1 MKLTGKW
8 LSTGKWVALCLIAMV
23 LAWMA
28 SAQTVTTTTVQG
40 TVYLANGLPGTGTLQ
55 LSWPAFTTANN
66 QTVAAGRTTV
76 TIGVDGFVSV
86 NLAPNLGSWPAG
98 LYYTATYYL
107 SDGTTSTEY
116 WVVPAAAQASIA
128 QVRAQ
133 VMPAAQAVQAVSKAY
148 VDQAIQSIPQSSLTP
163 FGGTMSGP
171 LYLSGDPLQSL
182 QAADKHYV
190 DSALSQAVPLTG
202 ATLTGPINGPSLN
215 ASVNKVLLVTAP
227 PYNAKCDG
235 MTDDQA
241 AIQAAFNDA
250 YSNGYSV
257 QFPAGTCLTSTV
269 TIKGQSFF
277 GAGVGVSFVKGQP
290 GADVFETPDAAGTL
304 IANASIHDLTIQ
316 PDASVNAASSAAG
329 GNNTFPNRITGT
341 AGGTTPLATPP
352 APGPMVFTPGSG
364 GNCGGSISASSS
376 TLTVSCGYFT
386 SVASALVVG
395 QAITVNGAGASGANL
410 STTVTSVVSGTQ
422 VTLAAA
428 ASTTVSNATVTL
440 ATPMTPPWYIGNCGI
455 AVPAS
460 SGAAMAGG
468 LLDWSLTNVYFQAV
482 NEPGI
487 GGNYT
492 CGLFLQAQPY
502 AWRYTNLDFM
512 NFWAGLVEAPPASN
526 NTSYN
531 DWTPDTSSYK
541 DINFRNTI
549 LPMVWYNGSN
559 RTVQGINI
567 YGTQR
572 LFTLGMWHFASSLG
586 SSPTVY
592 PYGTFTRYYDECFTP
607 GTGEHARW
615 MANRASSD
623 VFAGSDLA
631 ICGGTSYLNF
641 ATSNSTVDGK
651 IGNTLQINGNQNV
664 FTNTGLVAGE
674 VTDNGL
680 SNSVRAGEN
689 DANANEQR
697 VVYRQPIPPQEPV
710 GKLDAGFVL
719 NGNSTAPFLSSSD
732 LVFTARDFVAAIG
745 GTSGTVVN
753 DPTGTEITHSYV
765 HTVGTASF
773 NSGGAGYNGLFVVG
787 TRVPL
792 DQAYVLV
799 NGECEG
805 ATACSTVFKVWDS
818 TTNTQIGY
826 CTVSFTATWST
837 DGGPSSTDK
846 CLINFSAATPGDY
859 FEFRENNWTG
869 TGLTGVRRAFIAF
882 QPTNTDVI
890 AEAKPTFVQKAGD
903 TMTGPFVIQNT
914 VTIGTTVFIDSGTFS
929 TLAAAC
935 SAAATAG
942 APLLISKV
950 WTSVPTQTCA
960 ANLTFMGGSVQPAA
974 SAVFTASGVIS
985 AGLVKIFDTS
995 VGGAASVVIGKLNAG
1010 VYPQWFGGQTAN
1022 DSFDNTASINAA
1034 QNASVANGIPIL
1046 ITGRMQ
1052 AASVLYPLSNT
1063 TWQGVGPIAEI
1074 VGNPASSPAS
1084 VLTFCGTYPESP
1096 STNACVG
1103 SFVTSTYVH
1112 PISPALRGSTTITS
1126 NPTGGFANILAG
1138 QWILLVEGNSPK
1150 WNTYMSYH
1158 KVNSIAGDTITL
1170 DRPTEFDF
1178 TGATGA
1184 TNFGVI
1190 SINPVTNV
1198 TVKDLRITMGAS
1210 SAGAYVFGSGLSTNI
1225 LLQHDSFKSESSTY
1239 PLAYAYANDSYNF
1252 RLKDNTWL
1260 SGMFGGWDRGSW
1272 GVEEGTVAMN
1282 IGNNSH
1288 EEGEGSNHIVVRNG
1302 FYANQTGASNLFA
1315 GPGFYWTIEGNTI
1328 VNAVQNGPISVGG
1341 VGEKV
1346 VNNTIL
1352 GSYGGIGF
1360 SQATYSNDLL
1370 RPHDILVSGNYVES
1384 RVSSSAC
1391 MYPPIPGSM
1400 FNVTIVNNTFNC
1412 PTPVAWNGG
1421 VGVADTNT
1429 FTYMG
1434 NQEMIQNGV
1443 TPTAGITGYT
1453 VAGAASG
1460 GSLNNSNLAS
1470 IPIFGGYLKTMYS
1483 FPVAA
1488 NHQTFNAG
1496 DIVIASPYTS
1506 GAPTIAMQ
1514 IYTASGTYGTLSGVT
1529 GSTVSGSNVLTITA
1543 GTVVGQRYYTIAGV
1557 SGTKKL
1563 VFQLNATQWQM
1574 DSTANATVTGAAV
1587 GYANPTYST
1596 IPLGASLTAGVG
1608 CAGGTSGYAT
1618 CQQSIVGGI
1627 KTVAIQL
1634 NGYAQTGSAQTWNY
1648 PTAFY
1653 YTPAMSISGG
1663 SCGTYNPTTTAN
1675 TFTFPANA
1683 AMTAE
1688 NCNIVLMG
1696 Q

>member
-1 MKLTGKW
+1 MKLTDKW
-8 LSTGKWVALCLIAMV
+8 PSTGKWVALCLIAMA

-40 TVYLANGLPGTGTLQ
+40 TVYLANGMPGTGTLQ

-66 QTVAAGRTTV
+66 QAVAAGRTTA
-76 TIGVDGFVSV
+76 TIGADGFVSV
-86 NLAPNLGSWPAG
+86 NLAPNVGSWPAG

-133 VMPAAQAVQAVSKAY
+133 VMPAAQAIQAVSKAY

-163 FGGTMSGP
+163 SGGTMSGP
-171 LYLSGDPLQSL
+171 LYLSGDPLQTL

-190 DSALSQAVPLTG
+190 DSAVSQAVPLTG
-202 ATLTGPINGPSLN
+202 ATLTGPINGPSVS

-235 MTDDQA
+235 VTDDQA

-250 YSNGYSV
+250 VTYGYSV

-277 GAGVGVSFVKGQP
+277 GAGVGITFVKGQP
-290 GADVFETPDAAGTL
+290 GQDVFATPDAAGNL
-304 IANASIHDLTIQ
+304 ISNASIHDLTIE
-316 PDASVNAASSAAG
+316 PDASVNAASSVVG

-341 AGGTTPLATPP
+341 AGGTTPLAVPP
-352 APGPMVFTPGSG
+352 APGPMMFTPGSS
-364 GNCGGSISASSS
+364 GNCGGSMSASSS

-386 SVASALVVG
+386 SVASSLVVG
-395 QAITVNGAGASGANL
+395 EAITVNGAGTAGANL
-410 STTVTSVVSGTQ
+410 VSTVASVVNGTQ
-422 VTLAAA
+422 VTLASS
-428 ASTTVSNATVTL
+428 ASTAVSNATVTL

-455 AVPAS
+455 ALPAS

-482 NEPGI
+482 NGPNI
-487 GGNYT
+487 GANYV

-512 NFWAGLVEAPPASN
+512 NFYAGLIEALPVSN
-526 NTSYN
+526 NTSEN

-559 RTVQGINI
+559 RAAQGINV

-572 LFTLGMWHFASSLG
+572 LFTLGMWQFAQAVG
-586 SSPTVY
+586 YAPT
-592 PYGTFTRYYDECFTP
+592 PDPSATITRYYDECFTP
-607 GTGEHARW
+607 ATGEHARFSTD
-615 MANRASSD
+615 RATAD
-623 VFAGSDLA
+623 VINGSDLA
-631 ICGGTSYLNF
+631 GCGGTSYLNF
-641 ATSNSTVDGK
+641 ATSSSTIEGK
-651 IGNTLQINGNQNV
+651 IGNTLRINGNQNT
-664 FTNTGLVAGE
+664 FRNTALLQGE

-680 SNSVRAGEN
+680 DNSVQAGQV
-689 DANANEQR
+689 DSNASWQR
-697 VVYRQPIPPQEPV
+697 RTYNGAVPPQEPV

-719 NGNSTAPFLSSSD
+719 NGNSTTPFLSSSD
-732 LVFTARDFVAAIG
+732 LVFTARDFPAAIG

-773 NSGGAGYNGLFVVG
+773 NSGGAGYNGLNIAG

-792 DQAYVLV
+792 DQAYVLM
-799 NGECEG
+799 NAECEG
-805 ATACSTVFKVWDS
+805 AAACYSALTVWDS
-818 TTNTQIGY
+818 TANAMIGSCY
-826 CTVSFTATWST
+826 LNFTSTWST
-837 DGGPSSTDK
+837 DGGPSSKDR
-846 CLINFSAATPGDY
+846 CLMDFSSVAAGDL
-859 FEFRENNWTG
+859 FEFRENTWGG

-942 APLLISKV
+942 MPLLISKV

-960 ANLTFMGGSVQPAA
+960 ANLTFMGGSIQPAA
-974 SAVFTASGVIS
+974 SAVFTASGVIN

-995 VGGAASVVIGKLNAG
+995 VGGVSSVVIGKLNAG

-1022 DSFDNTASINAA
+1022 DSFDNTAALNATQNAA
-1034 QNASVANGIPIL
+1034 VTNGVPIL

-1052 AASVLYPLSNT
+1052 LASVLYPLSNT
-1063 TWQGVGPIAEI
+1063 TWQGVGPLAEI

-1084 VLTFCGTYPESP
+1084 VVSFCGTYPESP

-1112 PISPALRGSTTITS
+1112 PISPALRGATTITS
-1126 NPTGGFANILAG
+1126 NPTGGFANIAAN

-1158 KVNSIAGDTITL
+1158 KVNSITGDTITL

-1190 SINPVTNV
+1190 SINPATNI
-1198 TVKDLRITMGAS
+1198 TMKDLRITMGAT

-1225 LLQHDSFKSESSTY
+1225 LLQHDSLKSESSTY

-1260 SGMFGGWDRGSW
+1260 SGMFGGWNRGSW
-1272 GVEEGTVAMN
+1272 GVEEGSIAMN
-1282 IGNNSH
+1282 IGSDSH
-1288 EEGEGSNHIVVRNG
+1288 EEGEGANHLVVRNG
-1302 FYANQTGASNLFA
+1302 FYGNQSGTNALFA
-1315 GPGFYWTIEGNTI
+1315 GPGFYWTIDNNEI
-1328 VNAVQNGPISVGG
+1328 VSALNQTPISVDG
-1341 VGEKV
+1341 VGERV
-1346 VNNTIL
+1346 TNNRIL
-1352 GSYGGIGF
+1352 GSYGGLAF
-1360 SQATYSNDLL
+1360 STATYNSDML
-1370 RPHDILVSGNYVES
+1370 RPHDQIVEHNYVETRLS
-1384 RVSSSAC
+1384 QPCLYAP
-1391 MYPPIPGSM
+1391 Y
-1400 FNVTIVNNTFNC
+1400 NNNQYDVTIAFNTFNC
-1412 PTPVAWNGG
+1412 PNPVVWNGG

-1429 FTYMG
+1429 LTFFS
-1434 NQEMIQNGV
+1434 NKEIVQAGV

-1453 VAGAASG
+1453 TTGAASG
-1460 GSLNNSNLAS
+1460 GSLNATELSS
-1470 IPIFGGYLKTMYS
+1470 IPILGGFLKTMYA

-1506 GAPTIAMQ
+1506 GAATTAMQ
-1514 IYTASGTYGTLSGVT
+1514 IYTASGTYGTLAGVT

-1574 DSTANATVTGAAV
+1574 DSTANATVTGAAL

-1596 IPLGASLTAGVG
+1596 IPLGASLTASAG
-1608 CAGGTSGYAT
+1608 CAGGTSGYAN

-1634 NGYAQTGSAQTWNY
+1634 NGYAETGSAQTWNY

-1653 YTPAMSISGG
+1653 YIPAMVISGG

-1688 NCNIVLMG
+1688 NCQIMLMG